1 MIEIGELVELE
12 TGVWMALQSGD
23 AEADKESL
31 AEDFLGVYPS
41 GFADRADHV
50 GQLDDGP
57 TITEF
62 ALFDARLLTL
72 SDRHVLLAYRAEFR
86 RPGPESQLETMFV
99 SSLWSQRDGR
109 WVNVF
114 SQDSPTVPPRIGAQ
128 ALW

>member
-1 MIEIGELVELE
+1 MIEISELVELE
-12 TGVWMALQSGD
+12 AGVWMALQSGD
-23 AEADKESL
+23 VESDMDSL

-57 TITEF
+57 TVSEF
-62 ALFDARLLTL
+62 ALLDPRLLAL
-72 SDRHVLLAYRAEFR
+72 SDRHVLLSYRAEFR
-86 RPGPESQLETMFV
+86 RPGPESQLEMMYV

-114 SQDSPTVPPRIGAQ
+114 SQDSPTVSPDIDAQ
-128 ALW
+128 